1 MQNEHH
7 FQSSG
12 DAEGK
17 LARQRPEEEKWA
29 EFAHDLEM
37 LGHQLSELSS
47 HAAVLGDHIIQ
58 RLDAQYQTV
67 RNRADV
73 WKQTT
78 DQQINELRKLACH
91 QGRDAQGT
99 FSDIRARSKAT
110 AFAMWERSDPLRQGA
125 QDVGEGLVRAWAE
138 LRASF
143 GKAANRI
150 SSSDARVSPRP
161 AEEQVPELPKEPR
174 ERAPTKADAWPPHEG
189 T

>member
-1 MQNEHH
+1 MQNEHY

-12 DAEGK
+12 DAEGR

-47 HAAVLGDHIIQ
+47 HTAVLGDHIIQ

-78 DQQINELRKLACH
+78 HQQINELRKLACH
-91 QGRDAQGT
+91 HSADQSRH
-99 FSDIRARSKAT
+99 
-110 AFAMWERSDPLRQGA
+110 L
-125 QDVGEGLVRAWAE
+125 
-138 LRASF
+138 
-143 GKAANRI
+143 AA
-150 SSSDARVSPRP
+150 P
-161 AEEQVPELPKEPR
+161 
-174 ERAPTKADAWPPHEG
+174 
-189 T
+189 

>member
-7 FQSSG
+7 VQSSG
-12 DAEGK
+12 DAEGQV
-17 LARQRPEEEKWA
+17 ARQRPEEEKWS
-29 EFAHDLEM
+29 EFKRDLEM

-47 HAAVLGDHIIQ
+47 HTAVLGDYLIQ

-67 RNRADV
+67 RNHADA

-78 DQQINELRKLACH
+78 DQQIDETRKLASQ
-91 QGRDAQGT
+91 QGREAQGA

-110 AFAMWERSDPLRQGA
+110 AFEMWERSEPLRQGA

-138 LRASF
+138 LRVSF

-150 SSSDARVSPRP
+150 SSSEARMSPRHTD
-161 AEEQVPELPKEPR
+161 EQVPQLPRDLAE
-174 ERAPTKADAWPPHEG
+174 
-189 T
+189 

>member
-17 LARQRPEEEKWA
+17 LARQRAEEEKWA
-29 EFAHDLEM
+29 AFAHDLEM

-91 QGRDAQGT
+91 QGRTRVFQRYSSTVESHRLCNVGT
-99 FSDIRARSKAT
+99 FRS
-110 AFAMWERSDPLRQGA
+110 L
-125 QDVGEGLVRAWAE
+125 
-138 LRASF
+138 AS
-143 GKAANRI
+143 GCAGCR
-150 SSSDARVSPRP
+150 RGPGPR
-161 AEEQVPELPKEPR
+161 L
-174 ERAPTKADAWPPHEG
+174 G
-189 T
+189 

>member
-17 LARQRPEEEKWA
+17 LARQRAEEEKWA
-29 EFAHDLEM
+29 ALEHDLEM

-91 QGRDAQGT
+91 PGRDAQGA
-99 FSDIRARSKAT
+99 FSDIRARPKPPPLQCGNVQIPCVRVRR
-110 AFAMWERSDPLRQGA
+110 MWA
-125 QDVGEGLVRAWAE
+125 RAW
-138 LRASF
+138 S
-143 GKAANRI
+143 
-150 SSSDARVSPRP
+150 
-161 AEEQVPELPKEPR
+161 
-174 ERAPTKADAWPPHEG
+174 AP
-189 T
+189 

>member
-17 LARQRPEEEKWA
+17 LARQRAEEEKWA
-29 EFAHDLEM
+29 AFAHDLEM

-91 QGRDAQGT
+91 QGRDAQGA

-150 SSSDARVSPRP
+150 SSSEARVSRRP
-161 AEEQVPELPKEPR
+161 AEEQVTELPKEPR
-174 ERAPTKADAWPPHEG
+174 ERAPL
-189 T
+189 